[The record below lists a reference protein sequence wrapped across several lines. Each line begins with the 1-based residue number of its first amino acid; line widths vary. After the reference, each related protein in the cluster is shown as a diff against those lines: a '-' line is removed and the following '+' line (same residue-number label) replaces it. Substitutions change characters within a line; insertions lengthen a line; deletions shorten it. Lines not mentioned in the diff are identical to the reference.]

1 MHGSHCGFDL
11 FAAASLAMVVLVL
24 VQVLVSMVA
33 AQLATELIIAILQR
47 ALAMNNGVGG
57 Q

>member
-1 MHGSHCGFDL
+1 
-11 FAAASLAMVVLVL
+11 MVVLVL